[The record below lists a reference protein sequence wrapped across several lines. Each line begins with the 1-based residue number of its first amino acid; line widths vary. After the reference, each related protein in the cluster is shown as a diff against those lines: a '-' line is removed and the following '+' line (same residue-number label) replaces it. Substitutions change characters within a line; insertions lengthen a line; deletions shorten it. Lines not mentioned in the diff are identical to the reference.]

1 MRKANWKTG
10 NIDLG
15 QDMRQDDLR
24 QQDLDHELPAAESG
38 EGPAPSSILERSI
51 SDRSVSD
58 RSGSGQSGEVGA
70 ASEIEKLKS
79 ERDALLD
86 RLARLQA
93 EFDNA
98 RKRAVREQQ
107 DFREF
112 AAADVIKNF
121 LPILDSFE
129 RALKAGGDSNS
140 NSNSNSNDFR
150 NGIELIYRQ
159 FQDALQKI
167 GVQPIV
173 SVGQAF
179 DPRVHEAVEMV
190 DTSEVPDHHVLDE
203 LQRGY
208 KYKERLLRPAMV
220 RVARNA
226 RG

>member
-1 MRKANWKTG
+1 MAKGNGKTEV
-10 NIDLG
+10 NL
-15 QDMRQDDLR
+15 
-24 QQDLDHELPAAESG
+24 DLDRELPAAED
-38 EGPAPSSILERSI
+38 EETGPIPIAGKAADES
-51 SDRSVSD
+51 
-58 RSGSGQSGEVGA
+58 A
-70 ASEIEKLKS
+70 ASETEKLRA

-107 DFREF
+107 EFREY

-140 NSNSNSNDFR
+140 NSNSNEFR

-159 FQDALQKI
+159 FEDALQKI

-173 SVGQAF
+173 SVGQPF

-190 DTSEVPDHHVLDE
+190 DTTEVPDHHVLDE

-208 KYKERLLRPAMV
+208 KYKERMLRPAMV

>member
-1 MRKANWKTG
+1 MRKGNGKTEPRFE
-10 NIDLG
+10 LE
-15 QDMRQDDLR
+15 RE
-24 QQDLDHELPAAESG
+24 DLDRELPPAEGG
-38 EGPAPSSILERSI
+38 EATPPSSTPP
-51 SDRSVSD
+51 RSV
-58 RSGSGQSGEVGA
+58 ETGA
-70 ASEIEKLKS
+70 ASETEKLKA

-112 AAADVIKNF
+112 AAADVIKNV

-129 RALKAGGDSNS
+129 RALKAGGDSS
-140 NSNSNSNDFR
+140 DFR

-167 GVQPIV
+167 GVQPID
-173 SVGQAF
+173 SVGQPF
-179 DPRVHEAVEMV
+179 DPRVHEAIEMV
-190 DTSEVPDHHVLDE
+190 DTTEVPDHQVFDE

-208 KYKERLLRPAMV
+208 KYKDRLLRPAMV

>member
-1 MRKANWKTG
+1 MAKGNGKTEV
-10 NIDLG
+10 NLDLE
-15 QDMRQDDLR
+15 R
-24 QQDLDHELPAAESG
+24 ELPAAEDG
-38 EGPAPSSILERSI
+38 EETGPISITGKAADDS
-51 SDRSVSD
+51 
-58 RSGSGQSGEVGA
+58 A
-70 ASEIEKLKS
+70 ASETEKLRA

-107 DFREF
+107 EFREF

-129 RALKAGGDSNS
+129 RALKAGGD
-140 NSNSNSNDFR
+140 SNSNSNDFR

-173 SVGQAF
+173 SVGQPF

-190 DTSEVPDHHVLDE
+190 DTTDVPDHHVLDE

>member
-1 MRKANWKTG
+1 MAKGNGKTEV
-10 NIDLG
+10 NL
-15 QDMRQDDLR
+15 
-24 QQDLDHELPAAESG
+24 DLDRELPAAEDG
-38 EGPAPSSILERSI
+38 EETGPIPIASKAADES
-51 SDRSVSD
+51 
-58 RSGSGQSGEVGA
+58 A
-70 ASEIEKLKS
+70 ASATEKFKA

-121 LPILDSFE
+121 RPILDSFE

-140 NSNSNSNDFR
+140 NSNYFR

-203 LQRGY
+203 SQRGY
-208 KYKERLLRPAMV
+208 RYKERLLRPAMV

>member
-1 MRKANWKTG
+1 MAKGNGKTEV
-10 NIDLG
+10 N
-15 QDMRQDDLR
+15 
-24 QQDLDHELPAAESG
+24 LDVERELPAAEEG
-38 EGPAPSSILERSI
+38 EEKGPIPITGKAADES
-51 SDRSVSD
+51 
-58 RSGSGQSGEVGA
+58 A
-70 ASEIEKLKS
+70 ASETEKLRA

-107 DFREF
+107 EFREY

-129 RALKAGGDSNS
+129 RALKAGGDS

-173 SVGQAF
+173 SVGQPF
-179 DPRVHEAVEMV
+179 DPRIHEAVEMV
-190 DTSEVPDHHVLDE
+190 DTTEVADHHVLDE